1 MLAVVGGLGAA
12 LAFTGAT
19 LCNSRASRMI
29 GPWSLLAW
37 VMLIGLALVGLPAV
51 VSGVPDGL
59 DGDAVAWLAIAAVG
73 SVAGLL
79 FAYTALRTGRVG
91 IVAPIISTQGAIA
104 ALIAVAAGE
113 EIATSAAIMLALIA
127 VGVVLAGSSGTAG
140 PSGRAPVLLAGAGAL
155 AFGTSL
161 YATGRVGEELPVA
174 WALLPSR
181 LLGTLAIAVPL
192 AAAVR
197 LRMTRRALPLVL
209 ASGLFEVAGFALFVL
224 GARHGIAVSAVLAS
238 QFAALSA
245 VAVRAVPGA
254 AGARADPRRRRD
266 RGGGRHSELPAGL
279 TNVNGWH
286 LGARVR
292 WPPQGVA
299 IYGSW

>member
-19 LCNSRASRMI
+19 LCNSRTSRMI

-37 VMLIGLALVGLPAV
+37 VMVIGLAVVGLPAV

-59 DGDAVAWLAIAAVG
+59 DGDALAWLALAAVG
-73 SVAGLL
+73 SVGGLL
-79 FAYTALRTGRVG
+79 FAYTALRTGQVG

-113 EIATSAAIMLALIA
+113 EIETSAALVLALIA
-127 VGVVLAGSSGTAG
+127 VGVVLAGSSGQTA
-140 PSGRAPVLLAGAGAL
+140 PAGRAPMLLAGAGAL
-155 AFGTSL
+155 AFGASL

-181 LLGTLAIAVPL
+181 LLGTLAIALPL

-224 GARHGIAVSAVLAS
+224 GARHGIAVSAVLSS

-245 VAVRAVPGA
+245 VAAYVLFRERLERVQVVGVGA
-254 AGARADPRRRRD
+254 I
-266 RGGGRHSELPAGL
+266 
-279 TNVNGWH
+279 V
-286 LGARVR
+286 V
-292 WPPQGVA
+292 GVA
-299 IYGSW
+299 TLSYLQA